1 MMPWKKIS
9 SENILDGNKFLS
21 VEKHSVQ
28 LPDGKIIPDW
38 QIVITPDFVNVVAVT
53 DENKFIIIRQ
63 YKYAVGGET
72 LSIIGGYIE
81 KNEIPLYAAKRE
93 LLEETGYYSDEWISL
108 GNFLVDS
115 NRGCGNA
122 HLFLAKNAKK
132 ISEPDSG
139 DLEEQEIILLTRSE
153 VEKSLSEGEFK
164 TLPWVTNIL
173 SAFRILDS
181 NP

>member
-1 MMPWKKIS
+1 MTPWKKIS
-9 SENILDGNKFLS
+9 SERILEGNKFLS

-72 LSIIGGYIE
+72 LSTVGGYIE
-81 KNEIPLYAAKRE
+81 KNENPLDAAKRE
-93 LLEETGYYSDEWISL
+93 LLEETGYYSDDWITI
-108 GNFLVDS
+108 GKFFVDS

-122 HLFLAKNAKK
+122 HLFIAKNVKK
-132 ISEPDSG
+132 ISEPNSG
-139 DLEEQEIILLTRSE
+139 DLEEQEILLFSRNE
-153 VEKSLSEGEFK
+153 VEKYLAEGAFK

-173 SAFRILDS
+173 YAFKFLDS
-181 NP
+181 NL